1 MDGQRQKIQQRLAFM
16 NEPKGEA
23 SRGVQQGTEPS
34 AVKRDTES
42 PAREDRLMEEVCERE
57 NFVKAW
63 KQVRGNKG
71 SPGVD
76 GKTIDE
82 TLDELREHWPVI
94 REQLLRGTYKP
105 QPVRRVKI
113 PKPGGGVRKLGIPTV
128 LDRLIQQAVLQV
140 LQKRWDPT
148 FSQHSFGFRPGRSAH
163 QAVKQAQA
171 YIAAGYQWVVDI
183 DLEKFFDRVNHDLLM
198 ARVAKRVADKRLL
211 KLIRAFLAAGVMED
225 GLVSPAD
232 EGTPQGGPLS
242 PLLSNLVLDDLD
254 RELERR
260 GHRFCRY
267 ADDCAPRALRGPQG
281 PRSVQ
286 LLN

>member
-1 MDGQRQKIQQRLAFM
+1 
-16 NEPKGEA
+16 
-23 SRGVQQGTEPS
+23 
-34 AVKRDTES
+34 
-42 PAREDRLMEEVCERE
+42 MEEVCERE

-82 TLDELREHWPVI
+82 TLDELREHWPVT

-113 PKPGGGVRKLGIPTV
+113 PKPGRGVRKLGIPTV

-148 FSQHSFGFRPGRSAH
+148 FSQHSFGFRPGRSAL
-163 QAVKQAQA
+163 QAVAQAQA
-171 YIAAGYQWVVDI
+171 HIAEGYQWVVDI

-211 KLIRAFLAAGVMED
+211 KLIR
-225 GLVSPAD
+225 
-232 EGTPQGGPLS
+232 
-242 PLLSNLVLDDLD
+242 
-254 RELERR
+254 
-260 GHRFCRY
+260 RFSQ
-267 ADDCAPRALRGPQG
+267 PG
-281 PRSVQ
+281 
-286 LLN
+286 